1 MHCTLEV
8 CVDSTA
14 SALAAKRGGADR
26 LELCADLIIGGTT
39 PSPALLRQVK
49 AETGLPVRAL
59 IRPRFGDFCYDRYEL
74 AQMAECAA
82 ELVAAGADGIV
93 TGVLTP
99 TGALDTD
106 ALRPIYAAARQA
118 AEKAHRTVDCTLHR
132 AFDVCCDPFAALEA
146 AKQLGLAT
154 ILTSGQAVSAP
165 QGAALLQQLVEA
177 AGQEVEILVG
187 AGVSAAN
194 IPALAAQTGA
204 RAFHLSGKQVLLSV
218 YDPATKERFEE
229 QVKPITY
236 GTQSDLLYKRWVE
249 QKRQM
254 VDKLSNGKIGYVHVK
269 GMNSESFRDTYSELL
284 GRCREKEAVIVD
296 TRHNGGGWLHED
308 LAILLSGELYAK
320 FTPRGQ
326 FIGNDPFN
334 RWLKPSCVL
343 MCEDNYSNAHGFPW
357 TYKTLKIGKLIGAP
371 VPGTMTA
378 VWWETQIDPSIVFGI
393 PQVGMQDMQGRYLE
407 NQQLEPDIEVYNSP
421 ESQLRG
427 EDHQLEEAVKEM
439 LKEVQK

>member
-99 TGALDTD
+99 AGALDTD

-132 AFDVCCDPFAALEA
+132 AFDVCCGPFAALEA

-154 ILTSGQAVSAP
+154 ILTSGQAASAP
-165 QGAALLQQLVEA
+165 QGAALLRQLVEA

-187 AGVSAAN
+187 AGVSADN

-204 RAFHLSGKQVLLSV
+204 RAFHLSGKQVLDSRMTFRREGVPMGLPGFS
-218 YDPATKERFEE
+218 EFEIW
-229 QVKPITY
+229 QT
-236 GTQSDLLYKRWVE
+236 
-249 QKRQM
+249 
-254 VDKLSNGKIGYVHVK
+254 
-269 GMNSESFRDTYSELL
+269 SEANIRAA
-284 GRCREKEAVIVD
+284 R
-296 TRHNGGGWLHED
+296 
-308 LAILLSGELYAK
+308 
-320 FTPRGQ
+320 
-326 FIGNDPFN
+326 
-334 RWLKPSCVL
+334 
-343 MCEDNYSNAHGFPW
+343 
-357 TYKTLKIGKLIGAP
+357 
-371 VPGTMTA
+371 TA
-378 VWWETQIDPSIVFGI
+378 LDA
-393 PQVGMQDMQGRYLE
+393 L
-407 NQQLEPDIEVYNSP
+407 
-421 ESQLRG
+421 
-427 EDHQLEEAVKEM
+427 
-439 LKEVQK
+439 